1 MTEKWVGIERWHMME
16 AHRVVIE
23 GNASRNDAG
32 TGSRQSPKIVGRPA
46 LLVFVA
52 TLLPVA
58 LSARA
63 DGFML
68 YETNRHIGPLGPRG
82 DDPTVYYGPWTDKT
96 LACKAEV
103 GASNFAGLEYIPS
116 GWPADHACYCYS
128 NPNNAC
134 GYLYELCPIGYGR
147 RGLHTDYVFG
157 RAYTLAT
164 PGRDPSNAS
173 EYGCPLREF
182 SIPEKNRGGSQCASG
197 ER

>member
-1 MTEKWVGIERWHMME
+1 MME
-16 AHRVVIE
+16 AYRVLKR
-23 GNASRNDAG
+23 GNTSRNEAG
-32 TGSRQSPKIVGRPA
+32 SGSRQSSKIVGRPA

-58 LSARA
+58 LSVRA

-68 YETNRHIGPLGPRG
+68 YETNRHIGPLGPRA

-103 GASNFAGLEYIPS
+103 GASNFAGLEHVPG
-116 GWPADHACYCYS
+116 GWPADYLCYCHS
-128 NPNNAC
+128 VPNAAC
-134 GYLYELCPIGYGR
+134 GVVYELCPIGYGR
-147 RGLHTDYVFG
+147 RGLHTDYVLG
-157 RAYTLAT
+157 TAYTLAR
-164 PGRDPSNAS
+164 PGRDPSNTY

-182 SIPEKNRGGSQCASG
+182 SAPKNRGGSQCASG